1 MTKQISTLDSLAAR
15 FEQRKAYA
23 ARLVASGAM
32 TAEEARKLIDRY
44 DRARAELG
52 SKGESDDRMVG
63 EVYNRHGLVM

>member
-1 MTKQISTLDSLAAR
+1 MTKQISTLDSLAVL
-15 FEQRKAYA
+15 EQRKAYTA

-44 DRARAELG
+44 DRARAELDT
-52 SKGESDDRMVG
+52 KGESDDRVVG